1 MPNISLCGAQKTFLS
16 QESSYIKKIVDY
28 KLLKLTITS
37 KMSLLVTIKENVEYH
52 LKRIEIKRGGAIE

>member
-1 MPNISLCGAQKTFLS
+1 MGTTKHLA
-16 QESSYIKKIVDY
+16 QESCYIKKNIDC

-37 KMSLLVTIKENVEYH
+37 KMSLPVTIKSNVEYH